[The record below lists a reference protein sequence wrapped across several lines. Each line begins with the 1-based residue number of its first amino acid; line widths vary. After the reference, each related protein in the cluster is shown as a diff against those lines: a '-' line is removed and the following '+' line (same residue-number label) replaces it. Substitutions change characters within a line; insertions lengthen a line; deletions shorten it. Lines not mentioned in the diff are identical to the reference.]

1 MNALK
6 LKGLQRF
13 KHNPRTLIRRLML
26 ELVGEDSIKTMSA
39 LGQNKRTEFPLNIKE
54 LFYVSII
61 L

>member
-1 MNALK
+1 
-6 LKGLQRF
+6 
-13 KHNPRTLIRRLML
+13 ML